1 MLQRKQQGKNIDFK
15 FSFKLQHIFSNKDV
29 FRIYYVSIKSN
40 INTHVAMKSMLHTRP
55 GKMVKQ
61 KLQAIVGAERRNV
74 PQCNWPN
81 YDIET
86 ADYVDA
92 IVEQPEQFEVL
103 TAKLWQRIQ
112 RYKTADLSHIP
123 PALLRYEGETMQE
136 YLNRCYDAA
145 GYVGGL

>member
-1 MLQRKQQGKNIDFK
+1 MI
-15 FSFKLQHIFSNKDV
+15 
-29 FRIYYVSIKSN
+29 
-40 INTHVAMKSMLHTRP
+40 
-55 GKMVKQ
+55 KQ

-81 YDIET
+81 YDIEA
-86 ADYVDA
+86 ADYIDA
-92 IVEQPEQFEVL
+92 LVEEPEQFEVL

-123 PALLRYEGETMQE
+123 PVLLRYEGETMQE
-136 YLNRCYDAA
+136 YLNRCYDVA